1 MKHKKLAGS
10 IILVVLLL
18 LGILLVSSFA
28 VGWNNSSDLHAF
40 LGERYLD
47 ALDYEQAIAA
57 FEQAINIDP
66 KNEDAY
72 RMLAETYDKMGME
85 AKAAEVLRNGYIAT
99 ASRELRDLA
108 DDDYEVDVTKPI
120 ITVQE
125 EDRTVVK
132 QVGLDVCFVI
142 DTTGSM
148 SGAISNARENMS
160 QIIDS
165 ISEKSSDYRIAI
177 VDYRDFASRSGD
189 WTDYPAKLQLD
200 FCSDRD
206 KIQEGIDGL
215 SLGNG
220 GDGPETVYSGLM
232 LAASLDWRRDAQHVV
247 ILIGDA
253 EPLSPEPITGYT
265 YDDVKEA
272 FRAGSAEVDLD
283 SYIYESYEEYES
295 ATYGGITG
303 DASYGMP
310 SFDSSDATVMLLSAK
325 DSEMPVGETT
335 DAGNGDSETTEETDA
350 VREKFN
356 INLYGIA
363 TDPGWTAEKEF
374 RSMCEDM
381 GGSLS
386 TVGSDTTLAEEIC
399 GIIEQVEV
407 VPVSRDAT
415 VNFGEEYAGQE
426 IMVYRG
432 SQIMNKVSLNASGK
446 GTLRDIQFGTYLW
459 RSTENGA
466 FGYLTV
472 SADEE
477 KAKITTDRQPN
488 ADRVVMIEL
497 IVGAS
502 ISVVL
507 IVLIAVLIIK
517 KRAKKVKTAEKQTT

>member
-1 MKHKKLAGS
+1 MKHKKMTAS
-10 IILVVLLL
+10 IILVVVLL

-99 ASRELRDLA
+99 SSRELRDQA

-132 QVGLDVCFVI
+132 QVGLDICFVI

-165 ISEKSSDYRIAI
+165 ISEKSSDYRVAI
-177 VDYRDFASRSGD
+177 VDYRDFASRSGE
-189 WTDYPAKLQLD
+189 WMDYPAKLQLD

-206 KIQEGIDGL
+206 KIQAGIDGL
-215 SLGNG
+215 TLGNG
-220 GDGPETVYSGLM
+220 GDDAETVYSGLM
-232 LAASLDWRRDAQHVV
+232 LAASLDWRRDAQHIV

-253 EPLSPEPITGYT
+253 GPLSPEPITGYT
-265 YDDVKEA
+265 YEDVKEA

-283 SYIYESYEEYES
+283 SYIYESDEDYES
-295 ATYGGITG
+295 AVYGGTTG

-325 DSEMPVGETT
+325 DGEVPVGGAT
-335 DAGNGDSETTEETDA
+335 DTGHGDSETAEEAGA

-356 INLYGIA
+356 INLYGISTGSDWSSA
-363 TDPGWTAEKEF
+363 TEEF
-374 RSMCEDM
+374 ESMCEDM
-381 GGSLS
+381 GGSFS
-386 TVGSDTTLAEEIC
+386 TVGGDSSLSDEIC
-399 GIIEQVEV
+399 GVIEQVEV
-407 VPVSRDAT
+407 VPVSRDAS

-432 SQIMNKVSLNASGK
+432 SQIMNMVSLNASGK

-459 RSTENGA
+459 RSSENGA

-488 ADRVVMIEL
+488 ADRIVMIEL

-507 IVLIAVLIIK
+507 IALVCVPVIR
-517 KRAKKVKTAEKQTT
+517 KRVKC